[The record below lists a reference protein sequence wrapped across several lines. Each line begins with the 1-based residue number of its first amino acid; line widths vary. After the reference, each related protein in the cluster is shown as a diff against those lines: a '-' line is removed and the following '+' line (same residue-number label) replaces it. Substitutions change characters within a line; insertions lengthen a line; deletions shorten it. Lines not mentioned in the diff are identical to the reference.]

1 MSPDEE
7 SMYFLEHFFQWGCRR
22 VTGYEYFYHFTSPPA
37 SLQSTWANS
46 HQQCVRVPVA
56 PYPCYHL
63 VTLLSFAQ
71 LVCVYS
77 NISYTFCSVLI
88 IVELSTFPC
97 IYWLFGFPSLVKYVL
112 NLFVHFLFGGF
123 VFSYWVL
130 FYIQDRTPPSVK
142 CVQILSHLWLV
153 FPFSWWSFWMVIK
166 SIVSI
171 FSTVVTH
178 DNLFPCLH
186 G

>member
-1 MSPDEE
+1 MFPVWGSVNNSPWGFWCMSPDEE

-123 VFSYWVL
+123 VFSYWVFFIFKIGL
-130 FYIQDRTPPSVK
+130 LHQLNVFKYCPIYD
-142 CVQILSHLWLV
+142 LSFHSLDGV
-153 FPFSWWSFWMVIK
+153 SGWW
-166 SIVSI
+166 
-171 FSTVVTH
+171 
-178 DNLFPCLH
+178 
-186 G
+186 